1 MISVGIIGASGYTG
15 EELVKILQNH
25 PQVEIQVLTSR
36 THNGK
41 KITDIFALESPIE
54 GTFKSPEIKNLKD
67 CDVVFFATPNGI
79 AMKMANELLENNVRI
94 IDISADFRLKDPKV
108 WEKWY
113 GTNHIAPALLSHSV
127 YGLPEIPGQKE
138 KIKKSPIVANPGCYP
153 TASLLS
159 LLPIYKS
166 LSKQKIII
174 DAKSGI
180 SGAGRNLDS
189 KKLFSEGQ
197 DNFQAYAVQNHRHY
211 PEILQA
217 INDSNNDL
225 DVLFVPHLSS
235 MIRGIFSTTYLSYR
249 NSSSE
254 EIIETFEDFY
264 CDSAFVEVSESGYFP
279 KVSEVVLTNKCKIS
293 VHIPKHKN
301 GDINLVIFSVIDN
314 LVKGASGQAVQNM
327 NIMFGLDEKLAL
339 M

>member
-174 DAKSGI
+174 HTHAQNWLNVNVNICPSFGMKSLEWFSLI
-180 SGAGRNLDS
+180 TIAIVSLKIDS
-189 KKLFSEGQ
+189 
-197 DNFQAYAVQNHRHY
+197 
-211 PEILQA
+211 P
-217 INDSNNDL
+217 
-225 DVLFVPHLSS
+225 
-235 MIRGIFSTTYLSYR
+235 RG
-249 NSSSE
+249 
-254 EIIETFEDFY
+254 
-264 CDSAFVEVSESGYFP
+264 
-279 KVSEVVLTNKCKIS
+279 
-293 VHIPKHKN
+293 
-301 GDINLVIFSVIDN
+301 
-314 LVKGASGQAVQNM
+314 
-327 NIMFGLDEKLAL
+327 
-339 M
+339 